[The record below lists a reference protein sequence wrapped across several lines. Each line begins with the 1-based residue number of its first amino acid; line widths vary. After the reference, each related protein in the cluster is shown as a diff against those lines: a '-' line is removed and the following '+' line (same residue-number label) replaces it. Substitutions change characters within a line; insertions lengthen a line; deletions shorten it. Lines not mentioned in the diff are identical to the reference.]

1 MCKKFNQFIRKHL
14 KILISLYTTI
24 ENSGKFLEGSRK
36 FWKVPETYE
45 RKVLIDRKVLESS
58 SRNSEIFYLVPIFR
72 PWQEGVEVIHL
83 KRLNTHFKVS
93 ILCPD
98 KIIKKPSGDREG
110 ATLHSYGVQEG
121 YSLIHGKAR
130 CKLSK
135 IEKKWI
141 PLSSQAENFR
151 NYSLVPTL

>member
-1 MCKKFNQFIRKHL
+1 MFFLWILEKNDHTYVYP
-14 KILISLYTTI
+14 KIKSSLL
-24 ENSGKFLEGSRK
+24 SLERLFSKDLGSQA
-36 FWKVPETYE
+36 
-45 RKVLIDRKVLESS
+45 
-58 SRNSEIFYLVPIFR
+58 
-72 PWQEGVEVIHL
+72 PWQIKKCDIINLYQHAYNRHSIPPGEGEGVEVIHL

-98 KIIKKPSGDREG
+98 KIIKKKPSGDREG

-135 IEKKWI
+135 IEKNGSRCHPKLKI
-141 PLSSQAENFR
+141 SGI
-151 NYSLVPTL
+151 TL